1 MYLCTRQIDINAR
14 FGLPRIAF
22 LSLVTTIIT
31 FLLAYEILYFFSN
44 TKLTDQYFLI
54 FLLLV
59 VILYPIHKAI
69 HLIFLFHI
77 INRLKNINCYGIKKY
92 HFIIRM

>member
-31 FLLAYEILYFFSN
+31 FLIAYEILYFFSN
-44 TKLTDQYFLI
+44 TKLTDQYFLV
-54 FLLLV
+54 FLVLV

-69 HLIFLFHI
+69 HLVFLFPYY
-77 INRLKNINCYGIKKY
+77 KSFKKY
-92 HFIIRM
+92 KLVRHKSVPFYN

>member
-31 FLLAYEILYFFSN
+31 FLIAYEILHFFSN
-44 TKLTDQYFLI
+44 TKSTD
-54 FLLLV
+54 
-59 VILYPIHKAI
+59 
-69 HLIFLFHI
+69 
-77 INRLKNINCYGIKKY
+77 KY
-92 HFIIRM
+92 